1 MTNNNYNAQ
10 TDEQIARD
18 ILSILPDTPE
28 DPNKEPTESP
38 KVFMLPIRQLKSFQ
52 NHPFKIV
59 DNEEMKD
66 LMHSIRDYGV
76 MTPITVY
83 VNKNAEYEIVS
94 GHRRVFACKMLKMT
108 EIPAIIMDYDR
119 DQAVLAMVD
128 SNLHREK
135 LLPSEK
141 GFACKMK
148 LEALKNQHREMEFEM
163 QMRSDEILAK
173 EVGESRATIQRLI
186 RITKLISPFRDLL
199 DYECMTFGGFDAGET
214 VISLYFDTEAEL
226 MRSPCGMY
234 TARKGSL
241 LFALPVEGETKVIE
255 YTRAGV
261 VRKFPY
267 CDYHIRG
274 TSDWNCGFAS
284 TELCAE
290 EKDVSDVPF
299 SSKNAPVE
307 IYATLAHIDWG
318 FEPRFDRVCAA
329 KPANCRAIDEPRRV
343 RLVPY
348 GCAKLRMTEM
358 PKIK

>member
-1 MTNNNYNAQ
+1 MTNNNYNVQ

-18 ILSILPDTPE
+18 ILSILPDAPE

-59 DNEEMKD
+59 DNDEMKD

-141 GFACKMK
+141 GFAYKMK

-199 DYECMTFGGFDAGET
+199 DYECMTFGVAYVFAGCDP
-214 VISLYFDTEAEL
+214 VGQDMLY
-226 MRSPCGMY
+226 
-234 TARKGSL
+234 
-241 LFALPVEGETKVIE
+241 
-255 YTRAGV
+255 
-261 VRKFPY
+261 
-267 CDYHIRG
+267 
-274 TSDWNCGFAS
+274 
-284 TELCAE
+284 
-290 EKDVSDVPF
+290 
-299 SSKNAPVE
+299 SSCE
-307 IYATLAHIDWG
+307 IL
-318 FEPRFDRVCAA
+318 
-329 KPANCRAIDEPRRV
+329 
-343 RLVPY
+343 
-348 GCAKLRMTEM
+348 
-358 PKIK
+358 